1 MKDDIVKMQDFV
13 VRVVNNGGFV
23 VARAKELYWPS
34 EITAHSA
41 FSTLAEVFAHIED
54 IYAREIIKIP
64 KTQDAMQHLSAEM
77 ANFSEA
83 TNNLSKQTQE
93 FQKWFDAKMAEVRA
107 MPLPLTETEIR
118 RQVFREK
125 QKIRNRLR
133 RKKPTVLKKQRKR

>member
-34 EITAHSA
+34 EIMSHSA

-64 KTQDAMQHLSAEM
+64 KTQCNIFLR
-77 ANFSEA
+77 
-83 TNNLSKQTQE
+83 KWQT
-93 FQKWFDAKMAEVRA
+93 FQK
-107 MPLPLTETEIR
+107 
-118 RQVFREK
+118 RQIIYPSKRKNFNYGSM
-125 QKIRNRLR
+125 QKW
-133 RKKPTVLKKQRKR
+133 QRFAPCRCR